1 MRVSRLS
8 GFKPAIASANS
19 FVSFVGLDWS
29 GMDSRSGSFWYAS
42 LDLCRWMWLTLYE
55 GGRRWA
61 KERLGSWLVLKSLF
75 FSFNYYDYDYGN
87 IRSRKRYKFISQ
99 KKKNNNNNKRKKRN
113 ERRIISLSL
122 CVSILLPPPLPCYL
136 NLTLERGESLFL
148 ASPGLQRRCSLFFC
162 GPGYRLEA

>member
-1 MRVSRLS
+1 MCLSLLGQRYLNDRRQLDIRWAEQQRLLCS
-8 GFKPAIASANS
+8 VHEAILFLWIDDWGSVLCASPDFPDFKPAIARANS

-75 FSFNYYDYDYGN
+75 FYYF
-87 IRSRKRYKFISQ
+87 FIIMIMIMGTFGQ
-99 KKKNNNNNKRKKRN
+99 GKGT
-113 ERRIISLSL
+113 SLSL
-122 CVSILLPPPLPCYL
+122 SKK
-136 NLTLERGESLFL
+136 EE
-148 ASPGLQRRCSLFFC
+148 
-162 GPGYRLEA
+162 